1 VKFDTKT
8 ALSLAATVMVE
19 PELAAWVRLGRRPK
33 LWWRDDDARS
43 PTAAFDRLLAVVGNR
58 PLALAIIPTG
68 DLDLLA
74 ATLMNAPH
82 VVIGQHGVDHINRA
96 AQGRKKSEYREGVS
110 VEEIAAALELGRR
123 RLSAAG
129 LSPEFFTPPWNAG
142 EPDLGDALARL
153 QFTRWSAGPTRRS
166 HPALRYAATDIDLL
180 RWTQPPQFRGVWK
193 VMRALQKALSR
204 RRSDGDFNRPIGL
217 LTHHLAHDEAT
228 WGFLDSFLAYLEPK
242 VEWVSIREIGSR

>member
-1 VKFDTKT
+1 
-8 ALSLAATVMVE
+8 MVE
-19 PELAAWVRLGRRPK
+19 PELAAWTRLGRRPK

-43 PTAAFDRLLAVVGNR
+43 PTAALDRLLAAADGR
-58 PLALAIIPTG
+58 PLSLAVIPTG
-68 DLDLLA
+68 DLGPLA
-74 ATLMNAPH
+74 AELINAPH
-82 VVIGQHGVDHINRA
+82 VVVGQHGVDHINRA
-96 AQGRKKSEYREGVS
+96 PQGQKKSEYRQGVS

-123 RLSAAG
+123 RLSVAG

-142 EPDLGDALARL
+142 EPDLGDALTRL
-153 QFTRWSAGPTRRS
+153 QFIRWSAGTARRS

-193 VMRALQKALSR
+193 VMRALRKALAGR
-204 RRSDGDFNRPIGL
+204 RGEGDFNRPIGL

-242 VEWVSIREIGSR
+242 VEWVSIREI